1 MVTCSAGAILAG
13 WRSGGCSSQFQTSG
27 PPIAHAGWLAS
38 TPPHPPPS
46 QVPLLAPLTAQQRLA
61 LCEALTTR
69 KVEAGAAVITKG
81 EAGDTF
87 YVIEEGS
94 CVVVGDEGQVG
105 RGLSCC

>member
-1 MVTCSAGAILAG
+1 M
-13 WRSGGCSSQFQTSG
+13 
-27 PPIAHAGWLAS
+27 
-38 TPPHPPPS
+38 
-46 QVPLLAPLTAQQRLA
+46 PLLAPLTAQQRLA